1 MTTRGVTMSEFESSA
16 ADVLV
21 IFGMTGDL
29 AKKMTYQALY
39 RMEASGQLHCPIIG
53 VAVEAWSVDQ
63 LRDAMRAAL
72 LTCGEEVKNDVFDRL
87 ARRVSYVHGD
97 FKDAA
102 TYEELAAALNG
113 AKHPLYYLEIP
124 PSLFAPV
131 VTALG
136 SRRNSSSGATVMIEK
151 PYGHDLASARLLNE
165 QLHEVLA

>member
-87 ARRVSYVHGD
+87 ARC
-97 FKDAA
+97 A
-102 TYEELAAALNG
+102 
-113 AKHPLYYLEIP
+113 
-124 PSLFAPV
+124 
-131 VTALG
+131 
-136 SRRNSSSGATVMIEK
+136 
-151 PYGHDLASARLLNE
+151 
-165 QLHEVLA
+165 